1 MKDQS
6 SEKELFEHCPV
17 PKAIFKLALPT
28 VIGQII
34 LVVYNMAD
42 TFFIGL
48 TGSDAMITAVTVC
61 MPAFMFLSAISNLF
75 GVGGASVISRALG
88 KHSPERA
95 RHTAAFALWG
105 CIAVTLLY
113 SLAAYLMRDTFI
125 NLLGGSDPTVHAYAV
140 EYLVCTVVLG
150 GFCTAMN
157 TLLAHLIR
165 AEGHSLQSSVGITL
179 GGIFNMALDPLFMFV
194 ILPRGQE
201 TLGAAIATALS
212 NVLATG
218 YFVWVI
224 ARNRDRSVMR
234 FAPSRRMLDD
244 RIPADVM
251 STGLPACLM
260 TLFENISYAV
270 LDNLMSLAGT
280 AMQAGIGV
288 AKKVNMLAHCIVRG
302 MAQGVLPLIGYNF
315 ASGDHKRMKKAAFT
329 AAMVSVALALVCMAV
344 CLGFSA
350 QLIGLFIQHGSES
363 VSAGASFLRILCIGG
378 PFSAFAYMVVS
389 FFQATGHGGKSL
401 LLALM
406 RKGMVDIPLMF
417 ALGALFPMYGLV
429 WATPASDVIC
439 CIAAAA
445 MFALFLR
452 QLDRAPQPSP
462 LCVTE
467 KAARSAAAH

>member
-1 MKDQS
+1 MES
-6 SEKELFEHCPV
+6 R
-17 PKAIFKLALPT
+17 KAIFEDLP
-28 VIGQII
+28 VRQAVCRQIVPAIASQLII
-34 LVVYNMAD
+34 LLYNLAD
-42 TFFIGL
+42 AYFVGMLNRPEQTAAL
-48 TGSDAMITAVTVC
+48 TVSTS
-61 MPAFMFLSAISNLF
+61 AFLMLTAISNLF

-88 KHSPERA
+88 KLSPERA

-179 GGIFNMALDPLFMFV
+179 GGIFNLALDPLFMFV

-302 MAQGVLPLIGYNF
+302 MAQGVLPLIGYNY
-315 ASGDHKRMKKAAFT
+315 ASGNHRRMRSTVLISTLA
-329 AAMVSVALALVCMAV
+329 SVAMATLCMTV
-344 CLGFSA
+344 SLCFSR
-350 QLIGLFIQHGSES
+350 QLIGIFIQHGSDS
-363 VSAGASFLRILCIGG
+363 VVYGARFLRILSLGG
-378 PFSAFAYMVVS
+378 PFSACAYAFIS
-389 FFQATGHGGKSL
+389 FFQATGKGMKSF
-401 LLALM
+401 LLAIL
-406 RKGMVDIPLMF
+406 RKGLVDIPLMF
-417 ALGALFPMYGLV
+417 ILNNAMPIYGIV
-429 WATPASDVIC
+429 WATPIADVIC
-439 CIAAAA
+439 CVTAIAFFRSF
-445 MFALFLR
+445 MR
-452 QLDRAPQPSP
+452 QHADLLSDQP
-462 LCVTE
+462 V
-467 KAARSAAAH
+467 AGMAQSAKV

>member
-179 GGIFNMALDPLFMFV
+179 GGILNMALDPLFMFV

-302 MAQGVLPLIGYNF
+302 MSQGVLPLIAYNYAAKNYKRMRASIFLSAALSVAMAALCMF
-315 ASGDHKRMKKAAFT
+315 ASLVFSNQLVGVFIKSGSASFDA
-329 AAMVSVALALVCMAV
+329 SVR
-344 CLGFSA
+344 
-350 QLIGLFIQHGSES
+350 
-363 VSAGASFLRILCIGG
+363 FLRILCLGG
-378 PFSAFAYMVVS
+378 PFSACAYAVIS
-389 FFQATGHGGKSL
+389 FFQATGKGMKSFV
-401 LLALM
+401 LAIM
-406 RKGMVDIPLMF
+406 RKGVLDIPLMF
-417 ALGALFPMYGLV
+417 ALNRVYPVYGIV
-429 WATPASDVIC
+429 WATPIVDCVC
-439 CIAAAA
+439 CAAAVYL
-445 MFALFLR
+445 FAAFMKAHPASF
-452 QLDRAPQPSP
+452 QK
-462 LCVTE
+462 E
-467 KAARSAAAH
+467 KKIAQTKEIVVGS